1 MVRIKKHNGADY
13 VIIDTDLMLY
23 EKGEVAAIVPIHVQV
38 RMKDLTEAQQR
49 AIYKNVS
56 LYFDRTFS
64 ANKPQPEVKEKKS
77 WFSRWFS

>member
-1 MVRIKKHNGADY
+1 MVRVKKHNGADY

-23 EKGEVAAIVPIHVQV
+23 QDGEIATIVPIHVQV
-38 RMKDLTEAQQR
+38 RMKDLPDVQQK
-49 AIYKNVS
+49 AIYRHVS

-64 ANKPQPEVKEKKS
+64 VNKPEVKEKKG

>member
-1 MVRIKKHNGADY
+1 MVRVKKHNGADY

-23 EKGEVAAIVPIHVQV
+23 QDGEIATIVPIHVQV

-49 AIYKNVS
+49 VIYRNVS
-56 LYFDRTFS
+56 LHFDRTLS
-64 ANKPQPEVKEKKS
+64 VNKPEVKQKKG

>member
-23 EKGEVAAIVPIHVQV
+23 ENGEVATIVPIHVQV

-49 AIYKNVS
+49 AIYRNIS

-64 ANKPQPEVKEKKS
+64 VNKPEVKEKKG

>member
-1 MVRIKKHNGADY
+1 MVRVKKHNGADY

-23 EKGEVAAIVPIHVQV
+23 QDGEIATIVPIHVQV

-49 AIYKNVS
+49 VIYRNVS
-56 LYFDRTFS
+56 LHFDRTLS
-64 ANKPQPEVKEKKS
+64 VNKTEVKQKKG